1 MNTEVAREYL
11 PVGVRSKSTAEFN
24 AALHE
29 ARVISRQVEFG
40 DPVFYD
46 EVGHCCCWLAV
57 AAGSDRFIFIA
68 ESHSALSLLVQAV
81 GGAAM

>member
-29 ARVISRQVEFG
+29 ARVISRRVEFG
-40 DPVFYD
+40 DPVFYM
-46 EVGHCCCWLAV
+46 EVGRCCRTV
-57 AAGSDRFIFIA
+57 AKSSRRASR
-68 ESHSALSLLVQAV
+68 EP
-81 GGAAM
+81 